1 MSTIA
6 PVESGSRQLGWK
18 QIRLTQVRQR
28 VRVANMLV
36 QCCEPV
42 AGFERRGE
50 PRLYTKDERN
60 RLGLNRI
67 DLLIIAAYLAGIT
80 LFGLRFRK
88 RQRTMRDYFLAD
100 RNIPWW
106 AISLSIVAA
115 ETSTLTIISI
125 PGLAYDSNL
134 TFLQV
139 VMGYLI
145 GRVIISFV
153 LLPQYFRGELYTAYQ
168 LIERRFGPELR
179 TVTAGLF
186 LLTRAAA
193 EGVRVYA
200 VSIVVSIALGTG
212 EIASIAIITLLTVI
226 YTFEGG
232 LAAVIWTDVVQTFI
246 YVGGTLVGL
255 MTILHL
261 VPGGWRSV
269 EAIASGL
276 HKFQVF
282 DVSIFDPT
290 ISAHWPHVNFVK
302 PYTLWAGIIGGAFLT
317 TASHGTDQLIVQRLL
332 AARNLRQSVLALL
345 CSGMAGFFQF
355 ALFLFVGVMLFA
367 YYRVPSAAFGRAD
380 RIYPTFIV
388 SRMPHGI
395 SGLLIAAI
403 LAAAMSN
410 LSAALNSLSSSSIMD
425 FYVRFRPAIGDAER
439 LRLARLTTVAWAL
452 ILFALAVLAL
462 HRVGRVVEVG
472 LQIASVAYGA
482 LLGVFLL
489 GVLTKRANQRGA
501 ILGMICGL
509 AIELYLWLGSSVA
522 WTWWVVIGTVGTF
535 VAGYG

>member
-1 MSTIA
+1 M
-6 PVESGSRQLGWK
+6 E
-18 QIRLTQVRQR
+18 
-28 VRVANMLV
+28 
-36 QCCEPV
+36 
-42 AGFERRGE
+42 
-50 PRLYTKDERN
+50 
-60 RLGLNRI
+60 LNRI

-100 RNIPWW
+100 RDIPWW
-106 AISLSIVAA
+106 AIALSIVAA

-134 TFLQV
+134 TFLQL
-139 VMGYLI
+139 VMGYVV

-168 LIERRFGPELR
+168 LIERRFGSELR

-212 EIASIAIITLLTVI
+212 EVASIAIITLLTLI

-261 VPGGWRSV
+261 VPGGWASV

-282 DVSIFDPT
+282 DLHMSNSAVS
-290 ISAHWPHVNFVK
+290 SHWPYLNLAN

-332 AARNLRQSVLALL
+332 AARNQRQSMLALL
-345 CSGMAGFFQF
+345 SSGVAVFFQF
-355 ALFLFVGVMLFA
+355 GLFLFVGVMLFA
-367 YYRVPSAAFGRAD
+367 YYRVPSSVFGRAD

-395 SGLLIAAI
+395 AGLLIAAI

-410 LSAALNSLSSSSIMD
+410 LSAALNSLASSSIMD
-425 FYVRFRPAIGDAER
+425 FYLRFRAGSRSGSHPALSEAGR
-439 LRLARLTTVAWAL
+439 LRLARLATVGWAL
-452 ILFALAVLAL
+452 VLFALAVLAL

-472 LQIASVAYGA
+472 LQIASIAYGA

-489 GVLTKRANQRGA
+489 GVLTKRATQRGA
-501 ILGMICGL
+501 MVGMIFGL
-509 AIELYLWLGSSVA
+509 TMEAYLWGWSQVA
-522 WTWWVVIGTVGTF
+522 FTWWVAIGTCVTFAVGYAAS
-535 VAGYG
+535 VWWKGEAKA

>member
-1 MSTIA
+1 M
-6 PVESGSRQLGWK
+6 
-18 QIRLTQVRQR
+18 
-28 VRVANMLV
+28 
-36 QCCEPV
+36 
-42 AGFERRGE
+42 
-50 PRLYTKDERN
+50 
-60 RLGLNRI
+60 GLNRI

-106 AISLSIVAA
+106 AIALSIVAA

-125 PGLAYDSNL
+125 PGLAYDSNF

-139 VMGYLI
+139 VMGYLV

-212 EIASIAIITLLTVI
+212 EVASIAIITLLTLI

-255 MTILHL
+255 VTILHL
-261 VPGGWRSV
+261 VPGGWGSV
-269 EAIASGL
+269 EAIAGGL

-282 DVSIFDPT
+282 DASVLT
-290 ISAHWPHVNFVK
+290 RWPYFNFAN

-317 TASHGTDQLIVQRLL
+317 TASHGTDQLIVQD
-332 AARNLRQSVLALL
+332 AAWHCGTADRGYSGCGDVELECGAEFARIEFDGGFLSSFSFGISSGGERRGAAAVGAPGDRRMGSGAVWAGGAGAASSGTRGGGRVANRFGGLWGVARSV
-345 CSGMAGFFQF
+345 
-355 ALFLFVGVMLFA
+355 
-367 YYRVPSAAFGRAD
+367 SAGRAD
-380 RIYPTFIV
+380 QARESAWGDGGHDLRIRDGAVFV
-388 SRMPHGI
+388 GM
-395 SGLLIAAI
+395 
-403 LAAAMSN
+403 
-410 LSAALNSLSSSSIMD
+410 
-425 FYVRFRPAIGDAER
+425 V
-439 LRLARLTTVAWAL
+439 ARGFHL
-452 ILFALAVLAL
+452 
-462 HRVGRVVEVG
+462 VGRNRDLCDVCG
-472 LQIASVAYGA
+472 GI
-482 LLGVFLL
+482 
-489 GVLTKRANQRGA
+489 RG
-501 ILGMICGL
+501 
-509 AIELYLWLGSSVA
+509 
-522 WTWWVVIGTVGTF
+522 
-535 VAGYG
+535 

>member
-1 MSTIA
+1 
-6 PVESGSRQLGWK
+6 
-18 QIRLTQVRQR
+18 
-28 VRVANMLV
+28 
-36 QCCEPV
+36 
-42 AGFERRGE
+42 
-50 PRLYTKDERN
+50 
-60 RLGLNRI
+60 LGLNRI

-100 RNIPWW
+100 RDIPWW
-106 AISLSIVAA
+106 AIALSIVAA

-139 VMGYLI
+139 VMGYVI

-168 LIERRFGPELR
+168 LIERRFGQTLR

-212 EIASIAIITLLTVI
+212 EVASIAIITLLTLI

-255 MTILHL
+255 VTILHL
-261 VPGGWRSV
+261 VPGGWGAVQS
-269 EAIASGL
+269 IAGGL

-282 DVSIFDPT
+282 DLHFFDPA
-290 ISAHWPHVNFVK
+290 ISGHWLQLNFAN

-332 AARNLRQSVLALL
+332 AARNQRQSVLALL
-345 CSGMAGFFQF
+345 SSGVAVFFQF

-367 YYRVPSAAFGRAD
+367 YYRVPSSTFGRAD

-388 SRMPHGI
+388 TRMPHGI
-395 SGLLIAAI
+395 SGLLIAAV

-410 LSAALNSLSSSSIMD
+410 LSAALNSLSSSSLVD
-425 FYVRFRPAIGDAER
+425 FYLRFRPQVSEAAR
-439 LRLARLTTVAWAL
+439 LRLARLATVGWAL
-452 ILFALAVLAL
+452 VLFGLAVLAL

-489 GVLTKRANQRGA
+489 GVLTRRANQPGS
-501 ILGMICGL
+501 LVGMICGL
-509 AIELYLWLGSSVA
+509 AMELYLWGWSHVA
-522 WTWWVVIGTVGTF
+522 FTWWVAIGTCVTFGVGYSVSF
-535 VAGYG
+535 AFSPKSEA

>member
-1 MSTIA
+1 
-6 PVESGSRQLGWK
+6 
-18 QIRLTQVRQR
+18 
-28 VRVANMLV
+28 
-36 QCCEPV
+36 
-42 AGFERRGE
+42 
-50 PRLYTKDERN
+50 
-60 RLGLNRI
+60 LGLNRI

-106 AISLSIVAA
+106 AIALSIVAA

-179 TVTAGLF
+179 TITAGLF

-212 EIASIAIITLLTVI
+212 EVTSIAIITLLTLI

-255 MTILHL
+255 VTILHL
-261 VPGGWRSV
+261 VPGGWGSVRS
-269 EAIASGL
+269 IAAGM

-282 DVSIFDPT
+282 DLHFYDPA
-290 ISAHWPHVNFVK
+290 ISAHWPHFNFEK
-302 PYTLWAGIIGGAFLT
+302 PYTLCAIIGGAFFL

-332 AARNLRQSVLALL
+332 AARNQRQSALALL
-345 CSGMAGFFQF
+345 SSGVAIFFQF
-355 ALFLFVGVMLFA
+355 ALFLLVGVMLFA
-367 YYRVPSAAFGRAD
+367 YYRVPSSTFGRAD

-388 SRMPHGI
+388 TRMPHGI
-395 SGLLIAAI
+395 AGLLIAAI

-425 FYVRFRPAIGDAER
+425 FYLRFRPAVGEAGR
-439 LRLARLTTVAWAL
+439 LRLARLATVGWAL
-452 ILFALAVLAL
+452 ALFGLAVLAL

-472 LQIASVAYGA
+472 LQIASVAYGG

-501 ILGMICGL
+501 MLGMICGL

-522 WTWWVVIGTVGTF
+522 WTWWVVIGTSVTF
-535 VAGYG
+535 AAGYATSVLWRGEAKA

>member
-1 MSTIA
+1 M
-6 PVESGSRQLGWK
+6 
-18 QIRLTQVRQR
+18 
-28 VRVANMLV
+28 
-36 QCCEPV
+36 
-42 AGFERRGE
+42 
-50 PRLYTKDERN
+50 
-60 RLGLNRI
+60 GLNRV

-125 PGLAYDSNL
+125 PGLAYDSNF

-139 VMGYLI
+139 VMGYVI
-145 GRVIISFV
+145 GRIIISFV

-168 LIERRFGPELR
+168 LIERRFGPQLR

-200 VSIVVSIALGTG
+200 VSIVVAIALGTG
-212 EIASIAIITLLTVI
+212 EVTSIAIITLLTLI

-255 MTILHL
+255 ATILHL
-261 VPGGWRSV
+261 VPGGWGSV
-269 EAIASGL
+269 ETIASGL

-282 DVSIFDPT
+282 DVSIFNPAV
-290 ISAHWPHVNFVK
+290 SPHWPHLNLAK
-302 PYTLWAGIIGGAFLT
+302 PYTLWAGVIGGAIFT

-332 AARNLRQSVLALL
+332 AARNQRQSVLALVT
-345 CSGMAGFFQF
+345 SGLAVFFQF
-355 ALFLFVGVMLFA
+355 GLFLLVGVMLFV
-367 YYRVPSAAFGRAD
+367 YYRVPSSAFGRAD
-380 RIYPTFIV
+380 RIYPMFIV

-395 SGLLIAAI
+395 AGLLIAAI

-425 FYVRFRPAIGDAER
+425 FYVRFRPTAGEAGR
-439 LRLARLTTVAWAL
+439 LRLARLATVGWAL
-452 ILFALAVLAL
+452 VLFGLAVLAL

-489 GVLTKRANQRGA
+489 GVLTRRANQRGA
-501 ILGMICGL
+501 IVGMGAGL

-522 WTWWVVIGTVGTF
+522 WTWWVVIGTS
-535 VAGYG
+535 VAFAMGYAASVLWRGEAKA

>member
-1 MSTIA
+1 M
-6 PVESGSRQLGWK
+6 
-18 QIRLTQVRQR
+18 
-28 VRVANMLV
+28 
-36 QCCEPV
+36 
-42 AGFERRGE
+42 
-50 PRLYTKDERN
+50 
-60 RLGLNRI
+60 GLNRI

-80 LFGLRFRK
+80 LFGLRFCK

-139 VMGYLI
+139 VMGYVV

-168 LIERRFGPELR
+168 LIERRFGSELR

-212 EIASIAIITLLTVI
+212 EVTSIAIITLLTLI

-255 MTILHL
+255 VTILHL
-261 VPGGWRSV
+261 VPGGWASV

-282 DVSIFDPT
+282 DLSLFNSAA
-290 ISAHWPHVNFVK
+290 SAHWPYLNFAK

-332 AARNLRQSVLALL
+332 AARNQRQSMLALL
-345 CSGMAGFFQF
+345 SSGVAVFFQF
-355 ALFLFVGVMLFA
+355 GLFLFVGVMLFA
-367 YYRVPSAAFGRAD
+367 YYRVPSSVFGRAD

-395 SGLLIAAI
+395 AGLLIAAI

-410 LSAALNSLSSSSIMD
+410 LSAALNSLASSSIMD
-425 FYVRFRPAIGDAER
+425 FYLRFRASSRSGSDPAVSEAGR
-439 LRLARLTTVAWAL
+439 LRLARLATVGWAL
-452 ILFALAVLAL
+452 VLFGLAVLAL
-462 HRVGRVVEVG
+462 DRVGRVVEVG

-501 ILGMICGL
+501 MVGMIFGL
-509 AIELYLWLGSSVA
+509 TMELYLWGWSQIA
-522 WTWWVVIGTVGTF
+522 FTWWVAVGTCVTF
-535 VAGYG
+535 AVGYSASVLWKVEAKA

>member
-1 MSTIA
+1 
-6 PVESGSRQLGWK
+6 
-18 QIRLTQVRQR
+18 
-28 VRVANMLV
+28 MLV

-42 AGFERRGE
+42 AGRGRRGE
-50 PRLYTKDERN
+50 PRLYTKDGRD

-139 VMGYLI
+139 VMGYVI

-212 EIASIAIITLLTVI
+212 EVASIAIITLLTLI

-246 YVGGTLVGL
+246 YVGGTLVGVF
-255 MTILHL
+255 TILHL
-261 VPGGWRSV
+261 VPGGWA
-269 EAIASGL
+269 AIHTAAASAGRL
-276 HKFQVF
+276 KLF
-282 DVSIFDPT
+282 DFTADLWT
-290 ISAHWPHVNFVK
+290 
-302 PYTLWAGIIGGAFLT
+302 PYTFWAGLIGGAFLT

-332 AARNLRQSVLALL
+332 AARNQRQSVTALL
-345 CSGMAGFFQF
+345 SSGLAILFQF
-355 ALFLFVGVMLFA
+355 ALFLLVGVMLFA
-367 YYRVPSAAFGRAD
+367 FYHVPSATFGKAD

-388 SRMPHGI
+388 SQMPHGI

-425 FYVRFRPAIGDAER
+425 FYVHFRPHTDER
-439 LRLARLTTVAWAL
+439 TRMRLSRLSTLFWAL
-452 ILFALAVLAL
+452 LLFGLAVLAL
-462 HRVGRVVEVG
+462 HKVGRVIEVG
-472 LQIASVAYGA
+472 LQVASVAYGA

-489 GVLTKRANQRGA
+489 GVLTRRANQIGA
-501 ILGMICGL
+501 MVGMLFGFVT
-509 AIELYLWLGSSVA
+509 ELYLWLDTKVP
-522 WTWWVVIGTVGTF
+522 WTWYVAIGTVVTF
-535 VAGYG
+535 GVGFAVSLMMEEKALTAK